1 MYRNLADN
9 VDTISDFFAQISND
23 ANIPR
28 EDVQKYHL
36 ATSDFAKSIQTDINH
51 YVIRDRINNASFRQ
65 KLDPVSK
72 NILRRQNPLELV
84 FEDISTF
91 DAENPIVGS
100 LLREIDI
107 KKKQSGSDFIKSLPS
122 HPGKE
127 FEIKKRLEKLREI
140 KNDNNNNFG
149 NGPPPPTGGTNID
162 FLNKYG
168 LDKPPPSLPTIEDF
182 IDNGP
187 PPAPPAGGTN
197 ISFNNTPFVPPKQ
210 NFNITDNPFVLP
222 NIGNNGKIGNDLFGS
237 VAAMADPREKE
248 KIEPKDEID
257 DFLYELPY
265 TGIPHLEL
273 GYKLAGILGTEGED
287 LFDVNA
293 PPTKKEE
300 EDEILKKVIEEYD
313 IPGMKDTMDVTGE
326 VPESIYFFYGG
337 DSQNFVDALEFIG
350 LSPINREFAA
360 FLLSDLGRQ
369 VMTQNKLS
377 IHVESGD
384 TFYDNQNTEEN
395 FYSFLLS
402 QQNDEAAYVP
412 KNFSNS
418 NTFGKYVTDFLQFSI
433 DDQEKFDLLAFKN
446 SKYLFYRFN
455 NFVKMYG
462 NSRYK
467 LLHTRKMLDT
477 VGMQKVEEK
486 NNQFLI
492 EKIILG
498 VQFKNAYQKE
508 KKPEIL
514 EIIEGNYKVARRVYQ
529 YLYLDIADL
538 FLSYVKLMDRY
549 EIQDIEEDMKANGW
563 GTVKKIPEVNDSFR
577 MLNLFQDF
585 YTSTGRLPA
594 FNRLLVVPDGDASE
608 NSNKIN
614 MKSLYDLFKN
624 TKSHGLVSLPL
635 LGLLLHFFESKKD
648 LCLIKNATTEFYENL
663 SYDFKRIK
671 KIKI

>member
-1 MYRNLADN
+1 MADN
-9 VDTISDFFAQISND
+9 IDTISDFFAQISND

-28 EDVQKYHL
+28 EDVQKYL
-36 ATSDFAKSIQTDINH
+36 LTTSDFAKSIQTDINH

-107 KKKQSGSDFIKSLPS
+107 KKKQSGSDFIKSLHS

-168 LDKPPPSLPTIEDF
+168 LDKPPPSLPTTEDF

-273 GYKLAGILGTEGED
+273 GDKLAGILGTEGED

-563 GTVKKIPEVNDSFR
+563 GTVKKISEVNDSFR

>member
-1 MYRNLADN
+1 ML
-9 VDTISDFFAQISND
+9 DT
-23 ANIPR
+23 
-28 EDVQKYHL
+28 
-36 ATSDFAKSIQTDINH
+36 
-51 YVIRDRINNASFRQ
+51 
-65 KLDPVSK
+65 
-72 NILRRQNPLELV
+72 
-84 FEDISTF
+84 
-91 DAENPIVGS
+91 
-100 LLREIDI
+100 
-107 KKKQSGSDFIKSLPS
+107 
-122 HPGKE
+122 
-127 FEIKKRLEKLREI
+127 
-140 KNDNNNNFG
+140 
-149 NGPPPPTGGTNID
+149 
-162 FLNKYG
+162 G
-168 LDKPPPSLPTIEDF
+168 L
-182 IDNGP
+182 
-187 PPAPPAGGTN
+187 
-197 ISFNNTPFVPPKQ
+197 
-210 NFNITDNPFVLP
+210 
-222 NIGNNGKIGNDLFGS
+222 
-237 VAAMADPREKE
+237 
-248 KIEPKDEID
+248 
-257 DFLYELPY
+257 
-265 TGIPHLEL
+265 PHLEL
-273 GYKLAGILGTEGED
+273 GDKLAYVLGTEGED
-287 LFDVNA
+287 LFDANF
-293 PPTKKEE
+293 PQSKKE
-300 EDEILKKVIEEYD
+300 EDEILQKVIEEYD
-313 IPGMKDTMDVTGE
+313 IPGMKETMDETGQ